1 MTKAVVIDAL
11 PRMMN
16 DALNRM
22 NGAYRAN
29 DEEAGAVHFER
40 FNKLWIKLLS
50 GRRRL
55 MPPSGGR
62 CHEQVHC

>member
-1 MTKAVVIDAL
+1 MTMETTVIDIL

-29 DEEAGAVHFER
+29 DEEAGAAHFQR
-40 FNKLWIKLLS
+40 FNKLWDQALERQKEIDGSTWRKVS
-50 GRRRL
+50 
-55 MPPSGGR
+55 
-62 CHEQVHC
+62 

>member
-16 DALNRM
+16 DALNCM

-29 DEEAGAVHFER
+29 DVEAGAAHFDR
-40 FNKLWIKLLS
+40 FNKLWGQALERQKALDISEWRKVS
-50 GRRRL
+50 
-55 MPPSGGR
+55 
-62 CHEQVHC
+62 